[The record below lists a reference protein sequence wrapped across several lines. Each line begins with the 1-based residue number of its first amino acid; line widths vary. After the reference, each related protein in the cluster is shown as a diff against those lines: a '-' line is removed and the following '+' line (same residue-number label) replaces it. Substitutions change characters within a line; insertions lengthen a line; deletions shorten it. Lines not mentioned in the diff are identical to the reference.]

1 MDAAAS
7 TSPADIAFAGQT
19 ADRGPAVELLRL
31 AQSDEIEIF
40 IEEDGRRVFVDPLD
54 TGGLG
59 VDPADVPYRPRPYRD
74 GRPVDEYPIAPDAA
88 LPGPDGPGAYP
99 VEPHTRVVTGEPIE
113 RQPLDDLGS
122 QPIEASPA
130 PADSS
135 NEPAVALPPDTDVAD
150 LQVLLDRKGASP
162 GVIDGRL
169 GSNVDKALAA
179 LREITGLHLEATY
192 TEAINEALAESGGD
206 AFVSY
211 TITPE
216 DAAGPF
222 VASVPADY
230 SHKAKLDHLSFTS
243 VPEMLGERF
252 HMDEAFL
259 KALNPDAEFGR
270 PGTVVKVANIGANIK
285 KPVDR
290 LVADKARKQL
300 RAYDA
305 SGNLVV
311 AYPATIGSS
320 DTPSPSGTHE
330 VARIAINPEYT
341 YNPKVNFKQG
351 DNDQVLTIPPG
362 PNGPVGSVWIA
373 LSKPTYGIHGTPDP
387 SKIGKTESHGCVRL
401 TNWDAAELARLVKP
415 GVSVEFSE

>member
-1 MDAAAS
+1 MDGACSSIRS
-7 TSPADIAFAGQT
+7 TLAGW
-19 ADRGPAVELLRL
+19 A
-31 AQSDEIEIF
+31 
-40 IEEDGRRVFVDPLD
+40 
-54 TGGLG
+54 

-88 LPGPDGPGAYP
+88 LPGPDAPGAYP

-113 RQPLDDLGS
+113 RQPLDDPGS

-270 PGTVVKVANIGANIK
+270 PGTIVKVANIGANIK
-285 KPVDR
+285 EPVDR

>member
-1 MDAAAS
+1 MFRHRRPTVRRNPPS
-7 TSPADIAFAGQT
+7 SF
-19 ADRGPAVELLRL
+19 RR
-31 AQSDEIEIF
+31 AQ
-40 IEEDGRRVFVDPLD
+40 
-54 TGGLG
+54 
-59 VDPADVPYRPRPYRD
+59 
-74 GRPVDEYPIAPDAA
+74 
-88 LPGPDGPGAYP
+88 
-99 VEPHTRVVTGEPIE
+99 
-113 RQPLDDLGS
+113 
-122 QPIEASPA
+122 
-130 PADSS
+130 
-135 NEPAVALPPDTDVAD
+135 DVAD

-179 LREITGLHLEATY
+179 YREITGQHLEATY

-206 AFVSY
+206 AFMSY

-230 SHKAKLDHLSFTS
+230 SHKAKLDRLSFTS
-243 VPEMLGERF
+243 VPEMLAERF
-252 HMDEAFL
+252 HMDEAYL

-270 PGTVVKVANIGANIK
+270 PGTIIKVANIGANIK
-285 KPVDR
+285 TPVDHI
-290 LVADKARKQL
+290 VADKAKKQV

-305 SGNLVV
+305 SGKLVV

-341 YNPKVNFKQG
+341 YNPNVNFKQG
-351 DNDQVLTIPPG
+351 DNDQILTIPPG

-401 TNWDAAELARLVKP
+401 TNWDAAELAKLVKP
-415 GVSVEFSE
+415 GVAVEFAD